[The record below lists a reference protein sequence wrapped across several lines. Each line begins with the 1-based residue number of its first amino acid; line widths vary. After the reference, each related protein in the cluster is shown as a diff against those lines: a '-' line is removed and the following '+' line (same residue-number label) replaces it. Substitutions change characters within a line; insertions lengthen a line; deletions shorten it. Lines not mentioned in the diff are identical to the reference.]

1 MPADQT
7 VNVPRTALPLRGL
20 AGRLGARGQYLVPG
34 IVIVILWWLAVSLFK
49 VPGYVLPHPMAVV
62 MALYHGI
69 AGGSY
74 VAAAAATT
82 ASILGGFLAGTVIGI
97 VLSVVLVLWPTVDR
111 LVFPYIVALQSM
123 PKIAIAPL
131 MIVWFGF
138 GYGAKVA
145 IVALVAAFPV
155 LVNMLAGLRAT
166 EHDRIELMRALAA
179 SRVQILTQVLIPS
192 ALPYL
197 FAGLSAALV
206 LSVTG
211 AIVGEFV
218 GARQGIGV
226 LILQANY
233 ALDLASVFA
242 LLLLLGAISAV
253 LNLVLRFIGHR
264 VVFWTQRSR

>member
-1 MPADQT
+1 MPAQT
-7 VNVPRTALPLRGL
+7 TASTAIFRQPKPIRMRGVYER
-20 AGRLGARGQYLVPG
+20 AQYLIPAAL
-34 IVIVILWWLAVSLFK
+34 IILVWWLCVEIFD
-49 VPGYVLPHPMAVV
+49 VPGYVLPHPAAVV
-62 MALYHGI
+62 RSLFIGI
-69 AGGSY
+69 GNGSY
-74 VAAAAATT
+74 VEAALATT
-82 ASILGGFLAGTVIGI
+82 SSIIGGFVVGTLIGI
-97 VLSVVLVLWPTVDR
+97 SIAVIMVLWPAMDR

-138 GYGAKVA
+138 GFGAKIA
-145 IVALVAAFPV
+145 IVAMVAAFPV
-155 LVNMLAGLRAT
+155 LVNMLAGLHAT

-179 SRVQILTQVLIPS
+179 SRLQILTQVLIPS

-218 GARQGIGV
+218 GARKGIGV
-226 LILQANY
+226 LILQANFS
-233 ALDLASVFA
+233 LDLASVFA

-253 LNLVLRFIGHR
+253 LNLALRLIGKR
-264 VVFWTQRSR
+264 VVFWTKRK

>member
-1 MPADQT
+1 MPAETTAAPAQFRT
-7 VNVPRTALPLRGL
+7 VRPVLLRGVYER
-20 AGRLGARGQYLVPG
+20 AQYLIPAALI
-34 IVIVILWWLAVSLFK
+34 IVVWWLCVDIFD

-62 MALYHGI
+62 HSLINGLASG
-69 AGGSY
+69 AY
-74 VAAAAATT
+74 VEAAAATT
-82 ASILGGFLAGTVIGI
+82 SSIVAGFVAGTLIGMSI
-97 VLSVVLVLWPTVDR
+97 AVVMVLWPALDR

-138 GYGAKVA
+138 GFGAKIA
-145 IVALVAAFPV
+145 IVAMVAAFPV
-155 LVNMLAGLRAT
+155 LVNMLAGLHAT

-179 SRVQILTQVLIPS
+179 SRLQILTQVLIPS

-218 GARQGIGV
+218 GARKGIGV
-226 LILQANY
+226 LILQANFS
-233 ALDLASVFA
+233 LDLASVFA

-253 LNLVLRFIGHR
+253 LNLCLRLIGKR
-264 VVFWTQRSR
+264 VVFWTKRK

>member
-1 MPADQT
+1 MPADHAANPPAP
-7 VNVPRTALPLRGL
+7 VFPPRL
-20 AGRLGARGQYLVPG
+20 AHWIRYRSQYLIPAAVL
-34 IVIVILWWLAVSLFK
+34 IAVWWLSVAIFD
-49 VPGYVLPHPMAVV
+49 VPGYVLPDPASVV
-62 MALYHGI
+62 RALANGL
-69 AGGSY
+69 ASGDY
-74 VAAAAATT
+74 VEAAAATT
-82 ASILGGFLAGTVIGI
+82 GSILGGFAAGTAIGMTLAI
-97 VLSVVLVLWPTVDR
+97 VMVLWPVLDR

-145 IVALVAAFPV
+145 IVAMVAAFPV

-166 EHDRIELMRALAA
+166 EHERIELMRALAA
-179 SRVQILTQVLIPS
+179 SRLQILTQVLIPS

-211 AIVGEFV
+211 AIVG
-218 GARQGIGV
+218 ARKGIGV

-242 LLLLLGAISAV
+242 LLLLLGGISAV
-253 LNLVLRFIGHR
+253 LNLILRMIGAR
-264 VVFWTQRSR
+264 VVFWTQRKR

>member
-1 MPADQT
+1 MPADHAANPPAP
-7 VNVPRTALPLRGL
+7 VFSPRVAHWLRY
-20 AGRLGARGQYLVPG
+20 RSQYLIPAVVL
-34 IVIVILWWLAVSLFK
+34 IAVWWLSVAIFD
-49 VPGYVLPHPMAVV
+49 VPGYVLPDPASVV
-62 MALYHGI
+62 RALVNGL
-69 AGGSY
+69 ASGDY
-74 VAAAAATT
+74 VEAAAATT
-82 ASILGGFLAGTVIGI
+82 SSILGGFAAGTAIGMTLAI
-97 VLSVVLVLWPTVDR
+97 VMVLWPVLDR

-145 IVALVAAFPV
+145 IVAMVAAFPV

-166 EHDRIELMRALAA
+166 EHERIELMRALAA

-218 GARQGIGV
+218 GARKGIGV

-242 LLLLLGAISAV
+242 LLLLLGGISAV
-253 LNLVLRFIGHR
+253 LNLLLRMAGAR
-264 VVFWTQRSR
+264 VVFWTHRKR